1 MTRAAKPKRRPPFT
15 TLATRLMLTSFSA
28 NSLSSRSRACR
39 SPSPRPRRSP
49 CVRAIVRAMPTP
61 SEIEAALTGGV
72 GQSFHPAVEQIGAT
86 IEHDSLDPSRLGPFG
101 DELADG
107 TRRGDVGA
115 TFELRFEAAVEAR
128 GRRQCTPGRVIDDL
142 RIDMLR

>member
-1 MTRAAKPKRRPPFT
+1 
-15 TLATRLMLTSFSA
+15 
-28 NSLSSRSRACR
+28 
-39 SPSPRPRRSP
+39 
-49 CVRAIVRAMPTP
+49 MPTP